1 MNEKLQ
7 YVAPEVEL
15 VKIQTEGS
23 LLVESTLGGSTSS
36 QVEAADYHEDVTW

>member
-1 MNEKLQ
+1 MKQKLH
-7 YVAPEVEL
+7 YEAPEVEL

-36 QVEAADYHEDVTW
+36 QVEVADYHEDVDW